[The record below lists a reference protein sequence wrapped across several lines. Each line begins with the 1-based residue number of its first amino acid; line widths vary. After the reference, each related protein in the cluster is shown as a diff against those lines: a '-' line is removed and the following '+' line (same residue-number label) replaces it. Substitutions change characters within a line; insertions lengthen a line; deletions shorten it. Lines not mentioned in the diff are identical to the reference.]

1 MDRLLINSMD
11 PCMEVVEKGTEMVMG
26 EVGEVMFE
34 AKQVEVVR

>member
-1 MDRLLINSMD
+1 MDRLLINFMD
-11 PCMEVVEKGTEMVMG
+11 PCLEVVEKGMEMVVV